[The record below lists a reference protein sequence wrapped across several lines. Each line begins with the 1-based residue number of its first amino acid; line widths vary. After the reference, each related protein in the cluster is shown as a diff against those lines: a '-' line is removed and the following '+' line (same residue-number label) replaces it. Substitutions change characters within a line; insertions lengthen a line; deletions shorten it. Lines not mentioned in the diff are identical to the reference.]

1 MTGSVSTSYSIPF
14 LSSFSFLS
22 GHHILLWCCS
32 VQRPPYVYS
41 VTFPLLLNHLF
52 PSTQHRMHWNLIPRH
67 LLLGHTHID
76 QLTRTLL
83 SPCTK
88 LVVVSPYIYEDNS
101 RISWA
106 TQYHPSAPVMCLALC
121 AATIACCCEV
131 AIQMYAV
138 NWQWQN
144 DIAFHTGVLLPSLL
158 FVHVALPLFCC
169 FSCLYHIFFIL
180 CSCMFPPPPHP
191 LFFVACFFFFS
202 AAAFVILFVFIFSI
216 VNCHERLA

>member
-1 MTGSVSTSYSIPF
+1 MASIGLASLASRSFMWEYCSHTNIVQKEWRAGPLKIFYHLQVISPVSFAFLCGETALYNRLLYLQFYWSTCSCQVSTCLWSSAMTGSVSTSYSIPF

-32 VQRPPYVYS
+32 VQRPPYVCS

-106 TQYHPSAPVMCLALC
+106 TQYHPSAPVTA
-121 AATIACCCEV
+121 
-131 AIQMYAV
+131 
-138 NWQWQN
+138 
-144 DIAFHTGVLLPSLL
+144 
-158 FVHVALPLFCC
+158 
-169 FSCLYHIFFIL
+169 
-180 CSCMFPPPPHP
+180 
-191 LFFVACFFFFS
+191 
-202 AAAFVILFVFIFSI
+202 
-216 VNCHERLA
+216 

>member
-32 VQRPPYVYS
+32 VQRPPYVCS
-41 VTFPLLLNHLF
+41 VTFPLLLKHLSPF
-52 PSTQHRMHWNLIPRH
+52 TQHRMHWNLIPRH
-67 LLLGHTHID
+67 LFLAAHTQWPTDKNTAVTMH
-76 QLTRTLL
+76 
-83 SPCTK
+83 K

-121 AATIACCCEV
+121 AATIACCCEL
-131 AIQMYAV
+131 AIQMCAV

-158 FVHVALPLFCC
+158 FVHVALPWFCC
-169 FSCLYHIFFIL
+169 FSCLYHIFFL
-180 CSCMFPPPPHP
+180 FDALVCFHPHP
-191 LFFVACFFFFS
+191 TPCFFVACSFFCCC
-202 AAAFVILFVFIFSI
+202 L
-216 VNCHERLA
+216 CHIIHVYI